1 MILNL
6 NIKTINHIIQR
17 KINKKIII
25 TMTTT
30 TTTTIA
36 RIKIKIRMKIR
47 IRWTIVTIT
56 IAKMLIINLINRCI
70 LDGTHKCIKNT

>member
-25 TMTTT
+25 ITITTT
-30 TTTTIA
+30 TKMT
-36 RIKIKIRMKIR
+36 RIIIIKLRMKIR

-56 IAKMLIINLINRCI
+56 ITKMLIINLINRCI